1 MDQKQREALRHRQY
15 RKRKNKKTNK
25 LKALRA
31 YVLRENPEL
40 FRNFEAEYSAN
51 RTSPEGVS
59 ASQVIQVVQT
69 PPHIVQTPPHI
80 VQTPPHIMQTPP
92 HIMQTPPHIMQ
103 TPQELKIPT
112 PKGDEDIP
120 AVETWFEEFYDSLFI

>member
-15 RKRKNKKTNK
+15 RKRKNKETNK
-25 LKALRA
+25 LKGLRA
-31 YVLRENPEL
+31 YVLRESPEL

-59 ASQVIQVVQT
+59 ASPQVIQV
-69 PPHIVQTPPHI
+69 
-80 VQTPPHIMQTPP
+80 MQTPP

-103 TPQELKIPT
+103 TPQELKIST